1 MKKARE
7 IKSDLCKAEDILL
20 VCNQKA
26 MVLKVCN
33 ESAWEEG
40 HFPGI
45 EEQDIATVYI
55 GISQILTEIIDQ
67 ISEAHSLIGDVESN
81 IDGLCKPAKEVR
93 P

>member
-1 MKKARE
+1 MKTRDKIKNDLSKA
-7 IKSDLCKAEDILL
+7 SDILL

-45 EEQDIATVYI
+45 EEQDIGTVYI
-55 GISQILTEIIDQ
+55 GMSQILSEIIDQ
-67 ISEAHSLIGDVESN
+67 VSDAQNLIGCCESS
-81 IDGLCKPAKEVR
+81 IDALCKPVKEVTA
-93 P
+93 